1 MKTENKVL
9 MAQAR
14 ETLKGNW
21 GKAVGVCL
29 LSMAVAMVLS
39 FIPVIGQIAIY
50 ATYGAFMFG
59 AALFFLNLSR
69 GKEATVDQLFNGFN
83 YLGKTLG
90 TYLLCALFVMLWSLL
105 LIVPGIIA
113 AYSYSL
119 VYYILVDEPN
129 LKPLEALRKSKK
141 MMYGNKAKLFYL
153 GLRFIGWAL
162 LCVLTLGVGFIWL
175 APYMQTT
182 LAKFYEDVKKNFEAG
197 STGSMDTTNTTETT
211 PSVTTTE
218 TVTVS
223 ETTIE
228 QTV

>member
-1 MKTENKVL
+1 
-9 MAQAR
+9 
-14 ETLKGNW
+14 
-21 GKAVGVCL
+21 
-29 LSMAVAMVLS
+29 
-39 FIPVIGQIAIY
+39 
-50 ATYGAFMFG
+50 
-59 AALFFLNLSR
+59 
-69 GKEATVDQLFNGFN
+69 
-83 YLGKTLG
+83 
-90 TYLLCALFVMLWSLL
+90 MLWTLL
-105 LIVPGIIA
+105 LIIPGIIA

-162 LCVLTLGVGFIWL
+162 LCVLTLGIGFIWL
-175 APYMQTT
+175 APYIQATR
-182 LAKFYEDVKKNFEAG
+182 AKFYEDVKKNFEAG
-197 STGSMDTTNTTETT
+197 STGAMDTTNIVEHT
-211 PSVTTTE
+211 PTITTTE

>member
-9 MAQAR
+9 MASAR

-21 GKAVGVCL
+21 GKAIGISV
-29 LSMAVAMVLS
+29 LSVVIAMVVQ
-39 FIPVIGQIAIY
+39 FIPVVGWL
-50 ATYGAFMFG
+50 ATYFISGAFMYG
-59 AALFFLNLSR
+59 IAVFFLNLSR
-69 GKEATVDQLFNGFN
+69 GKEISINNLFDGFN
-83 YLGKTLG
+83 HYGRTLG
-90 TYLLCALFVMLWSLL
+90 TYLLFVLFIMLWSLL

-113 AYSYSL
+113 AYSYAL
-119 VYYILVDEPN
+119 VFYILVDEPN

-141 MMYGNKAKLFYL
+141 MMDGNKAKLFYL

-162 LCVLTLGVGFIWL
+162 LCVLTLGIGFIWL
-175 APYMQTT
+175 APYIQMAR
-182 LAKFYEDVKKNFEAG
+182 AKFYEDVKKNFEAG
-197 STGSMDTTNTTETT
+197 STGSVDTTNATETT
-211 PSVTTTE
+211 PTVTTTE